1 MTSRLFRLAKI
12 SRWASLTAVLV
23 VLAPSTVFATHFELA
38 RLANEIEL
46 ISAQLADDLRYTR
59 HYGSVRQRAVTLR
72 REASQLADTLGRN
85 RSNSRIRSQFK
96 DVRRGYERLEQA
108 FFIADR
114 RNRVPRL
121 YREINV
127 LSNIFTYLSEE
138 FYYAGLGEQNYG
150 PAYNSPHSGL
160 SIIGSR
166 YSTSRYS
173 DSRYSTSRY
182 SGSRYSGSR
191 YSGSRYS
198 SSLYSDSRYSGS
210 RYSSSPYSS
219 SSYSGSRD
227 TGSHRGSLP
236 DYGRRE
242 EGSRSNGRIAPH
254 PERAVPP
261 VFRGNNSGVV
271 SSRQKA
277 GEGRGK
283 SGLSGNNDRAGRENS
298 ERGSRGVHSTAPFE
312 HSSRVLE
319 RQARQ
324 NTARRELE
332 NQARPNRSSLVP
344 RQSSRGT
351 NELRGRG
358 GRGALSESRRRN
370 Q

>member
-46 ISAQLADDLRYTR
+46 ISAQLAENLRYTR
-59 HYGSVRQRAVTLR
+59 HYGCVRQRAVTLR

-173 DSRYSTSRY
+173 DSRYS
-182 SGSRYSGSR
+182 GSR
-191 YSGSRYS
+191 
-198 SSLYSDSRYSGS
+198 
-210 RYSSSPYSS
+210 YSS

-227 TGSHRGSLP
+227 IGSRRGSLP

-242 EGSRSNGRIAPH
+242 EGSRSNGRIEPH

>member
-1 MTSRLFRLAKI
+1 MTRRLLGLAKI

-46 ISAQLADDLRYTR
+46 ISAQLAENLRYTR
-59 HYGSVRQRAVTLR
+59 HYGCVRQRAVTLR

-127 LSNIFTYLSEE
+127 LSNIFTNLSEE

-173 DSRYSTSRY
+173 
-182 SGSRYSGSR
+182 
-191 YSGSRYS
+191 GSRYS
-198 SSLYSDSRYSGS
+198 SSP
-210 RYSSSPYSS
+210 YSSSPYSS

-227 TGSHRGSLP
+227 IGSRRGSLP

-242 EGSRSNGRIAPH
+242 EGSRSNGRIEPH

>member
-12 SRWASLTAVLV
+12 SRWAGLIAVLV

-127 LSNIFTYLSEE
+127 LSNIFTNLSEE

-173 DSRYSTSRY
+173 
-182 SGSRYSGSR
+182 
-191 YSGSRYS
+191 GSRYS
-198 SSLYSDSRYSGS
+198 SSP
-210 RYSSSPYSS
+210 YSSSPYSS

-227 TGSHRGSLP
+227 IGSRRGSLP

-242 EGSRSNGRIAPH
+242 EGSRSNGRIEPH

>member
-1 MTSRLFRLAKI
+1 MTSRRFRMAKI
-12 SRWASLTAVLV
+12 ARWASLAAVLV

-59 HYGSVRQRAVTLR
+59 HYGSVRQHAVTLR

-85 RSNSRIRSQFK
+85 RSNSRIRSHFK

-108 FFIADR
+108 FLVADR
-114 RNRVPRL
+114 RDHVPRL
-121 YREINV
+121 YREINL
-127 LSNIFTYLSEE
+127 LSNIFTHLSEQ
-138 FYYAGLGEQNYG
+138 FYYAGLGEQDYG
-150 PAYNSPHSGL
+150 PGYNFPHNGI

-173 DSRYSTSRY
+173 
-182 SGSRYSGSR
+182 
-191 YSGSRYS
+191 
-198 SSLYSDSRYSGS
+198 
-210 RYSSSPYSS
+210 
-219 SSYSGSRD
+219 GSRD
-227 TGSHRGSLP
+227 IGSRRDSLP

-254 PERAVPP
+254 RERAVPP
-261 VFRGNNSGVV
+261 VFRGNNSDVV
-271 SSRQKA
+271 TSRQNA

-298 ERGSRGVHSTAPFE
+298 DTGSRGVHSTTPFE

-332 NQARPNRSSLVP
+332 SQARPNRSFLEP

-358 GRGALSESRRRN
+358 GRGAPSESQRRN

>member
-12 SRWASLTAVLV
+12 SRWAGLIAVLV

-127 LSNIFTYLSEE
+127 LSNIFTNLSEE

-173 DSRYSTSRY
+173 GSRYSSSRY
-182 SGSRYSGSR
+182 SGSRYPG
-191 YSGSRYS
+191 
-198 SSLYSDSRYSGS
+198 
-210 RYSSSPYSS
+210 

-236 DYGRRE
+236 DYDRRE

-254 PERAVPP
+254 RERAVPP

-277 GEGRGK
+277 GQGRGK
-283 SGLSGNNDRAGRENS
+283 SGLSENNDRAGRENS
-298 ERGSRGVHSTAPFE
+298 DRGARGVHGTAPFE

-344 RQSSRGT
+344 GQSSRGT
-351 NELRGRG
+351 DQVS
-358 GRGALSESRRRN
+358 GRGALSEKRRRN

>member
-1 MTSRLFRLAKI
+1 MTRRLLGLAKI

-127 LSNIFTYLSEE
+127 LSNIFTNLSEE

-173 DSRYSTSRY
+173 
-182 SGSRYSGSR
+182 
-191 YSGSRYS
+191 GSRYS
-198 SSLYSDSRYSGS
+198 SSP
-210 RYSSSPYSS
+210 YSSSPYSS

-227 TGSHRGSLP
+227 IGSRRGSLP

-242 EGSRSNGRIAPH
+242 EGSRSNGRIEPH

-351 NELRGRG
+351 NELC

>member
-12 SRWASLTAVLV
+12 SRWAGLIAVLV

-127 LSNIFTYLSEE
+127 LSNIFTNLSEE

-150 PAYNSPHSGL
+150 PAYISPHSGL

-173 DSRYSTSRY
+173 
-182 SGSRYSGSR
+182 GSR
-191 YSGSRYS
+191 
-198 SSLYSDSRYSGS
+198 YSDSRYSGS

-254 PERAVPP
+254 RERAVPP
-261 VFRGNNSGVV
+261 VFGGNNSGVV

-283 SGLSGNNDRAGRENS
+283 SGLSENNDRAGRENS
-298 ERGSRGVHSTAPFE
+298 DRGARGVHSTAPFE

-324 NTARRELE
+324 NAARRELE

-351 NELRGRG
+351 DEVRGRG
-358 GRGALSESRRRN
+358 GRGALSENRRRN

>member
-1 MTSRLFRLAKI
+1 MTRRLLGLAKI

-46 ISAQLADDLRYTR
+46 ISAQLAENLRYTR
-59 HYGSVRQRAVTLR
+59 HYGCVRQRAVTLR

-127 LSNIFTYLSEE
+127 LSNIFTNLSEE

-173 DSRYSTSRY
+173 
-182 SGSRYSGSR
+182 
-191 YSGSRYS
+191 
-198 SSLYSDSRYSGS
+198 GS

-227 TGSHRGSLP
+227 IGSRRGSLP

-242 EGSRSNGRIAPH
+242 EGSRSNGRIEPH

-298 ERGSRGVHSTAPFE
+298 ERGSRGVHSTASFE

>member
-12 SRWASLTAVLV
+12 SRWAGLIAVLV

-127 LSNIFTYLSEE
+127 LSNIFTNLSEE

-173 DSRYSTSRY
+173 GSRYSDSRY
-182 SGSRYSGSR
+182 SGSR
-191 YSGSRYS
+191 
-198 SSLYSDSRYSGS
+198 YSDSRYSGS
-210 RYSSSPYSS
+210 RYSSSLYSS

-236 DYGRRE
+236 DYDRRE

-277 GEGRGK
+277 GQGRGK
-283 SGLSGNNDRAGRENS
+283 SGLSENNDRAGRENS
-298 ERGSRGVHSTAPFE
+298 DRGARGVHGTAPFE

-344 RQSSRGT
+344 GQSSRGT
-351 NELRGRG
+351 GQVS
-358 GRGALSESRRRN
+358 GRGALSEKRRRN

>member
-46 ISAQLADDLRYTR
+46 ISAQLAENLRYTR
-59 HYGSVRQRAVTLR
+59 HYGCVRQRAVTLR

-127 LSNIFTYLSEE
+127 LSNIFTNLSEE

-173 DSRYSTSRY
+173 
-182 SGSRYSGSR
+182 GSRYSDSR

-198 SSLYSDSRYSGS
+198 SSLYS
-210 RYSSSPYSS
+210 S

-227 TGSHRGSLP
+227 IGSRRGSLP

-242 EGSRSNGRIAPH
+242 EGSRSNGRIEPH

-351 NELRGRG
+351 NELRCRG
-358 GRGALSESRRRN
+358 GRGALSESRRRH

>member
-1 MTSRLFRLAKI
+1 MTSRLLGLAKI
-12 SRWASLTAVLV
+12 SRWATLTAVLV

-46 ISAQLADDLRYTR
+46 ISAQLAENLRYTR
-59 HYGSVRQRAVTLR
+59 HYGCVRQRAVTLR

-85 RSNSRIRSQFK
+85 RSNSRIRSHFK

-173 DSRYSTSRY
+173 
-182 SGSRYSGSR
+182 
-191 YSGSRYS
+191 GSRYS
-198 SSLYSDSRYSGS
+198 SSP
-210 RYSSSPYSS
+210 YSSSPYSS

-227 TGSHRGSLP
+227 IGSRRGSLP

-242 EGSRSNGRIAPH
+242 EGSRSNGRIEPH

-319 RQARQ
+319 RRARQ

>member
-12 SRWASLTAVLV
+12 SRWAGLIAVLV

-46 ISAQLADDLRYTR
+46 ISAQLAENLRYTR
-59 HYGSVRQRAVTLR
+59 HYGCVRQRAVTLR

-127 LSNIFTYLSEE
+127 LSNIFTNLSEE

-150 PAYNSPHSGL
+150 PAYNFPHSGI

-166 YSTSRYS
+166 YST
-173 DSRYSTSRY
+173 
-182 SGSRYSGSR
+182 
-191 YSGSRYS
+191 
-198 SSLYSDSRYSGS
+198 SRYSGS

-227 TGSHRGSLP
+227 IGSRRGSLP

-351 NELRGRG
+351 NELCGRG

>member
-46 ISAQLADDLRYTR
+46 ISAQLAENLRYTR
-59 HYGSVRQRAVTLR
+59 HYGCVRQRAVTLR

-173 DSRYSTSRY
+173 
-182 SGSRYSGSR
+182 
-191 YSGSRYS
+191 GSRYS
-198 SSLYSDSRYSGS
+198 SSP
-210 RYSSSPYSS
+210 YSSSPYSS

-227 TGSHRGSLP
+227 IGSRRGSLP

-242 EGSRSNGRIAPH
+242 EGSRSNGRIEPH

>member
-1 MTSRLFRLAKI
+1 MTRRLLGLAKI

-127 LSNIFTYLSEE
+127 LSNIFTNLSEE

-173 DSRYSTSRY
+173 
-182 SGSRYSGSR
+182 
-191 YSGSRYS
+191 GSRYS
-198 SSLYSDSRYSGS
+198 SSP
-210 RYSSSPYSS
+210 YSSSPYSS

-227 TGSHRGSLP
+227 IGSRRGSLP

-242 EGSRSNGRIAPH
+242 EGSRSNGRIEPH

-319 RQARQ
+319 RRARQ

>member
-1 MTSRLFRLAKI
+1 MTSRLLGLAKI
-12 SRWASLTAVLV
+12 SRWATLTAVLV

-46 ISAQLADDLRYTR
+46 ISAQLAENLRYTR
-59 HYGSVRQRAVTLR
+59 HYGCVRQRAVTLR

-173 DSRYSTSRY
+173 
-182 SGSRYSGSR
+182 
-191 YSGSRYS
+191 GSRYS
-198 SSLYSDSRYSGS
+198 SSP
-210 RYSSSPYSS
+210 YSSSPYSS

-227 TGSHRGSLP
+227 IGSRRGSLP

-242 EGSRSNGRIAPH
+242 EGSRSNGRIEPH

>member
-1 MTSRLFRLAKI
+1 MTRRLLGLAKI

-59 HYGSVRQRAVTLR
+59 HYGCVRQRAVTLR

-85 RSNSRIRSQFK
+85 RSNSRIRSHFK

-127 LSNIFTYLSEE
+127 LSNIFTNLSEE

-150 PAYNSPHSGL
+150 PAYNFPHSGI

-166 YSTSRYS
+166 YST
-173 DSRYSTSRY
+173 
-182 SGSRYSGSR
+182 
-191 YSGSRYS
+191 
-198 SSLYSDSRYSGS
+198 SRYSGS

-227 TGSHRGSLP
+227 IGSRRGSLP

-242 EGSRSNGRIAPH
+242 EGSRSNGRIEPH

-298 ERGSRGVHSTAPFE
+298 ERGSRGVHSTASFE

-351 NELRGRG
+351 NELC

>member
-12 SRWASLTAVLV
+12 SRWAGLIAVLV

-46 ISAQLADDLRYTR
+46 ISAQLAENLRYTR
-59 HYGSVRQRAVTLR
+59 HYGCVRQRAVTLR

-127 LSNIFTYLSEE
+127 LSNIFTNLSEE

-173 DSRYSTSRY
+173 GSRYSSSRY
-182 SGSRYSGSR
+182 SGSRYPG
-191 YSGSRYS
+191 
-198 SSLYSDSRYSGS
+198 
-210 RYSSSPYSS
+210 

-236 DYGRRE
+236 DYDRRE

-254 PERAVPP
+254 RERAVPP

-277 GEGRGK
+277 GQGRGK
-283 SGLSGNNDRAGRENS
+283 SGLSENNDRAGRENS
-298 ERGSRGVHSTAPFE
+298 DRGARGVHGTAPFE

-344 RQSSRGT
+344 GQSSRGT
-351 NELRGRG
+351 DQVS
-358 GRGALSESRRRN
+358 GRGALSEKRRRN

>member
-12 SRWASLTAVLV
+12 SRWAGLIAVLV

-127 LSNIFTYLSEE
+127 LSNIFTNLSEE

-150 PAYNSPHSGL
+150 PAYISPHSGL

-173 DSRYSTSRY
+173 DSRYST
-182 SGSRYSGSR
+182 
-191 YSGSRYS
+191 
-198 SSLYSDSRYSGS
+198 SRYSGS

-254 PERAVPP
+254 RERAVPP
-261 VFRGNNSGVV
+261 VFRGNNSDVV

-283 SGLSGNNDRAGRENS
+283 SGLSENNDRAGRENS
-298 ERGSRGVHSTAPFE
+298 DKGARGVHSTAPFE

-351 NELRGRG
+351 DEVRGRG
-358 GRGALSESRRRN
+358 GRGALSENRRRN

>member
-12 SRWASLTAVLV
+12 SRWAGLIAVLV

-173 DSRYSTSRY
+173 GSRYSSSRY
-182 SGSRYSGSR
+182 SGSRYPG
-191 YSGSRYS
+191 
-198 SSLYSDSRYSGS
+198 
-210 RYSSSPYSS
+210 

-236 DYGRRE
+236 DYDRRE

-254 PERAVPP
+254 RERAVPP
-261 VFRGNNSGVV
+261 VFRGNNSDVV

-283 SGLSGNNDRAGRENS
+283 SGLSENNDRAGRENS
-298 ERGSRGVHSTAPFE
+298 DKGARGVHSTAPFE

-332 NQARPNRSSLVP
+332 NQARPNRSSHVP
-344 RQSSRGT
+344 GQSSRGT
-351 NELRGRG
+351 DQVRGRG
-358 GRGALSESRRRN
+358 GRGALSENRRRN

>member
-1 MTSRLFRLAKI
+1 MTRRLLGLAKI

-46 ISAQLADDLRYTR
+46 ISAQLAENLRYTR
-59 HYGSVRQRAVTLR
+59 HYGCVRQRAVTLR

-127 LSNIFTYLSEE
+127 LSNIFTNLSEE

-173 DSRYSTSRY
+173 DSRYS
-182 SGSRYSGSR
+182 GSR
-191 YSGSRYS
+191 
-198 SSLYSDSRYSGS
+198 
-210 RYSSSPYSS
+210 YSS

-227 TGSHRGSLP
+227 IGSRRGSLP

-242 EGSRSNGRIAPH
+242 EGSRSNGRIEPH

>member
-12 SRWASLTAVLV
+12 SRWAGLIAVLV

-127 LSNIFTYLSEE
+127 LSNIFTNLSEE

-150 PAYNSPHSGL
+150 PAYISPHSGL
-160 SIIGSR
+160 SII
-166 YSTSRYS
+166 
-173 DSRYSTSRY
+173 DSRYST
-182 SGSRYSGSR
+182 SR

-254 PERAVPP
+254 RERAVPP

-283 SGLSGNNDRAGRENS
+283 SGLSENNDRAGRENS
-298 ERGSRGVHSTAPFE
+298 DTGSRGVHSTTPFE

-324 NTARRELE
+324 NAARRELE

-351 NELRGRG
+351 DEVRGRG
-358 GRGALSESRRRN
+358 GRGALSENRRRN

>member
-46 ISAQLADDLRYTR
+46 ISAQLAENLRYTR
-59 HYGSVRQRAVTLR
+59 HYGCVRQRAVTLR

-127 LSNIFTYLSEE
+127 LSNIFTNLSEE

-173 DSRYSTSRY
+173 
-182 SGSRYSGSR
+182 
-191 YSGSRYS
+191 GSRYS
-198 SSLYSDSRYSGS
+198 SSP
-210 RYSSSPYSS
+210 YSSSPYSS

-227 TGSHRGSLP
+227 IGSRRGSLP

>member
-12 SRWASLTAVLV
+12 SRWAGLIAVLV

-127 LSNIFTYLSEE
+127 LSNIFTNLSEE

-173 DSRYSTSRY
+173 GSRYSTSRY
-182 SGSRYSGSR
+182 SGSRYSS
-191 YSGSRYS
+191 SPYS
-198 SSLYSDSRYSGS
+198 SSG
-210 RYSSSPYSS
+210 YSSSGYSS

-236 DYGRRE
+236 DYDRRE

-283 SGLSGNNDRAGRENS
+283 SGLSENNDWAGRENS
-298 ERGSRGVHSTAPFE
+298 DRGARGVHGTAPFE

-344 RQSSRGT
+344 GQSSRGT
-351 NELRGRG
+351 DQVS
-358 GRGALSESRRRN
+358 GRGALSEKRRRN

>member
-12 SRWASLTAVLV
+12 SRWAGLIAVLV

-127 LSNIFTYLSEE
+127 LSNIFTNLSEE

-150 PAYNSPHSGL
+150 SAYNSPHSGL

-182 SGSRYSGSR
+182 SGSRYSS
-191 YSGSRYS
+191 SRYS
-198 SSLYSDSRYSGS
+198 SSG
-210 RYSSSPYSS
+210 YSS

-254 PERAVPP
+254 RERAVPP

-283 SGLSGNNDRAGRENS
+283 SGLSENNDRAGRENS
-298 ERGSRGVHSTAPFE
+298 DRGARGVHSTAPFE

-332 NQARPNRSSLVP
+332 SQARGNRPFLVP

-358 GRGALSESRRRN
+358 GRGAPSESQRRN

>member
-127 LSNIFTYLSEE
+127 LSNIFTNLSEE

-173 DSRYSTSRY
+173 
-182 SGSRYSGSR
+182 
-191 YSGSRYS
+191 GSRYS
-198 SSLYSDSRYSGS
+198 SSP
-210 RYSSSPYSS
+210 YSSSPYSS

-227 TGSHRGSLP
+227 IGSRRGSLP

-242 EGSRSNGRIAPH
+242 EGSRSNGRIEPH

>member
-12 SRWASLTAVLV
+12 SRWAGLIAVLV

-127 LSNIFTYLSEE
+127 LSNIFTNLSEE

-166 YSTSRYS
+166 YST
-173 DSRYSTSRY
+173 
-182 SGSRYSGSR
+182 
-191 YSGSRYS
+191 
-198 SSLYSDSRYSGS
+198 SRYSGS

-254 PERAVPP
+254 RERAVPP

-283 SGLSGNNDRAGRENS
+283 SGLSENNDRAGRENS
-298 ERGSRGVHSTAPFE
+298 DRGARGVHSTAPFE

-324 NTARRELE
+324 NAARRELE

-351 NELRGRG
+351 DEVRGRG
-358 GRGALSESRRRN
+358 GRGALSENRRRN

>member
-12 SRWASLTAVLV
+12 SRWAGLIAVLV

-46 ISAQLADDLRYTR
+46 ISAQLAENLRYTR
-59 HYGSVRQRAVTLR
+59 HYGCVRQRAVTLR

-191 YSGSRYS
+191 YS

-242 EGSRSNGRIAPH
+242 EGSRSNGRIEPH

-358 GRGALSESRRRN
+358 GRGALSENRRRN

>member
-1 MTSRLFRLAKI
+1 MTRRLLGLAKI

-46 ISAQLADDLRYTR
+46 ISAQLAENLRYTR
-59 HYGSVRQRAVTLR
+59 HYGCVRQRAVTLR

-173 DSRYSTSRY
+173 DSRYS
-182 SGSRYSGSR
+182 GSR
-191 YSGSRYS
+191 
-198 SSLYSDSRYSGS
+198 
-210 RYSSSPYSS
+210 YSS

-227 TGSHRGSLP
+227 IGSRRGSLP

-242 EGSRSNGRIAPH
+242 EGSRSNGRIEPH

-298 ERGSRGVHSTAPFE
+298 ERGSRGVHSTASFE

>member
-1 MTSRLFRLAKI
+1 MTSRRFRMAKI
-12 SRWASLTAVLV
+12 ARWASLAAVLV

-59 HYGSVRQRAVTLR
+59 HYGSVRQHAVTLR

-85 RSNSRIRSQFK
+85 RSNSRIRSHFK

-108 FFIADR
+108 FLVADR
-114 RNRVPRL
+114 RDHVPRL
-121 YREINV
+121 YREINL
-127 LSNIFTYLSEE
+127 LSNIFTHLSEQ
-138 FYYAGLGEQNYG
+138 FYYAGLGEQDYG
-150 PAYNSPHSGL
+150 PGYNFLHNGI
-160 SIIGSR
+160 SIIG
-166 YSTSRYS
+166 
-173 DSRYSTSRY
+173 SRYSTSRY

-198 SSLYSDSRYSGS
+198 GSRYSSSRYSGS
-210 RYSSSPYSS
+210 RDI
-219 SSYSGSRD
+219 GSRRD
-227 TGSHRGSLP
+227 SLP

-254 PERAVPP
+254 RERAVPP
-261 VFRGNNSGVV
+261 VFRGNNSDVV
-271 SSRQKA
+271 SSRQNA

-298 ERGSRGVHSTAPFE
+298 DTGSRGVHSTTPFE

-332 NQARPNRSSLVP
+332 SQARPNRPFLVP

-358 GRGALSESRRRN
+358 GRGAPSESQRRN

>member
-12 SRWASLTAVLV
+12 SRWASLIAVLV

-127 LSNIFTYLSEE
+127 LSNIFTNLSEE

-173 DSRYSTSRY
+173 DSRYST
-182 SGSRYSGSR
+182 SR

-254 PERAVPP
+254 RERAVPP
-261 VFRGNNSGVV
+261 VFRGNNSDVV

-283 SGLSGNNDRAGRENS
+283 SGLSENNDRAGRENS
-298 ERGSRGVHSTAPFE
+298 DKGARGVHSTAPFE

-332 NQARPNRSSLVP
+332 NQARPNRSSHVP
-344 RQSSRGT
+344 GQSSRGT
-351 NELRGRG
+351 DQVRGRG
-358 GRGALSESRRRN
+358 GRGALSENRRRN

>member
-12 SRWASLTAVLV
+12 SRWAGLIAVLV

-46 ISAQLADDLRYTR
+46 ISAQLAENLRYTR
-59 HYGSVRQRAVTLR
+59 HYGCVRQRAVTLR

-127 LSNIFTYLSEE
+127 LSNIFTNLSEE

-173 DSRYSTSRY
+173 GSRYSSSRY
-182 SGSRYSGSR
+182 SGSRYPG
-191 YSGSRYS
+191 
-198 SSLYSDSRYSGS
+198 
-210 RYSSSPYSS
+210 

-236 DYGRRE
+236 DYDRRE

-254 PERAVPP
+254 RERAVPP

-277 GEGRGK
+277 GQGRGK
-283 SGLSGNNDRAGRENS
+283 SGLSENNDRAGRENS
-298 ERGSRGVHSTAPFE
+298 DRGARGVHGTAPFE

-344 RQSSRGT
+344 GQSSRGT
-351 NELRGRG
+351 GQVS
-358 GRGALSESRRRN
+358 GRGALSEKRRRN

>member
-127 LSNIFTYLSEE
+127 LSNIFTNLSEE

-173 DSRYSTSRY
+173 DSRYS
-182 SGSRYSGSR
+182 
-191 YSGSRYS
+191 GSRYS
-198 SSLYSDSRYSGS
+198 SSS
-210 RYSSSPYSS
+210 YSS

-227 TGSHRGSLP
+227 IGSRRGSLP

-242 EGSRSNGRIAPH
+242 EGSRSNGRIEPH

-351 NELRGRG
+351 NELC

>member
-1 MTSRLFRLAKI
+1 MTSRLLGLAKI
-12 SRWASLTAVLV
+12 SRWATLTAVLV

-46 ISAQLADDLRYTR
+46 ISAQLAENLRYTR
-59 HYGSVRQRAVTLR
+59 HYGCVRQRAVTLR

-150 PAYNSPHSGL
+150 PAYNFPHSGI

-166 YSTSRYS
+166 YST
-173 DSRYSTSRY
+173 
-182 SGSRYSGSR
+182 
-191 YSGSRYS
+191 
-198 SSLYSDSRYSGS
+198 SRYSGS

-227 TGSHRGSLP
+227 IGSRRGSLP

-242 EGSRSNGRIAPH
+242 EGSRSNGRIEPH

-298 ERGSRGVHSTAPFE
+298 ERGSRGVHSTASFE

-351 NELRGRG
+351 NELC